1 MLFLH
6 VLCDTPKQ
14 LLDCFAHVLLAA
26 RDTVWLY
33 SCGNFAASIYIHA
46 RVHICTRLSN
56 TVGRL

>member
-33 SCGNFAASIYIHA
+33 SCGNFAASI
-46 RVHICTRLSN
+46 
-56 TVGRL
+56 